1 LKTKIKKYSYLIRP
15 LIILLDIVFINFIIY
30 YFRPKEFL
38 GIQFSIYITIFWLI
52 ISYFTKFYN
61 VFRYTH
67 VLRILSLLGAQF
79 FIFILSFFAYFSI
92 FKEGEVVSKQ
102 SNIIFSILFV
112 ISTSKFLSFFLLKI
126 YRSSGKNF
134 RTVIVI
140 GDNKSAKDIVSIF
153 NDKQYLGYRFRGYF
167 SDNNKLFKYRLG
179 SVNDGLI
186 FSRENNIDE
195 IYCEANSV
203 SSLQLKEIINFSD
216 ENKIQVRLIPENK
229 VIYSKNFTKEYFGT
243 IPILKPKKLPFE
255 MFETHL
261 IKRCFDIIFSILIFI
276 LLLSWLLP
284 ILWVVVKIDSRGP
297 FFFKQKRDGI
307 NGEQFYCYKIRSM
320 RVNSISDQTS
330 TVKNDFRIT
339 KIGYFLRKT
348 SLDELPQFFNV
359 LRGEMSVVGPR
370 PHINIQTKNYISNI
384 DNYLTR
390 NSVKPGIT
398 GLAQVSGYR
407 GEVKKKS
414 DIVNRVRLDIFY
426 IENWSFL
433 LDVKIILMTIFNVFK
448 GQENAY

>member
-1 LKTKIKKYSYLIRP
+1 MKTKIKKYSYLIRP
-15 LIILLDIVFINFIIY
+15 LIIIFDIIFINLILY
-30 YFRPKEFL
+30 YYSPKESL
-38 GIQFSIYITIFWLI
+38 GIHLGIYCTILWLT

-320 RVNSISDQTS
+320 RVNTISDQTS

-348 SLDELPQFFNV
+348 SIDELPQFFNV

>member
-1 LKTKIKKYSYLIRP
+1 MKTKIKKYSYLIRP

-320 RVNSISDQTS
+320 RVNTISDQTS

-348 SLDELPQFFNV
+348 SIDELPQFFNV

-433 LDVKIILMTIFNVFK
+433 LDLKIVLLTIFNMIK

>member
-1 LKTKIKKYSYLIRP
+1 MKTKIKKYSYLIRP
-15 LIILLDIVFINFIIY
+15 LIILLDIVFVNFIIY

-79 FIFILSFFAYFSI
+79 FIFILAFFAYFSI

-112 ISTSKFLSFFLLKI
+112 ISTTKFLSFFLLKI
-126 YRSSGKNF
+126 YRLSGKNF
-134 RTVIVI
+134 RSVIVI

-153 NDKQYLGYRFRGYF
+153 KDKQYLGYRFRGYF
-167 SDNNKLFKYRLG
+167 SDNNKLLKYRLG

-195 IYCEANSV
+195 IYCEVNSV
-203 SSLQLKEIINFSD
+203 SSVQLKEIINFSD

-284 ILWVVVKIDSRGP
+284 ILWVFVKIDSRGP

-433 LDVKIILMTIFNVFK
+433 LDLKIVLLTIFNMIK